1 MKNLADRT
9 PLGTQGENV
18 ADRTAASTLTLP
30 GERRAPPFSP
40 GTVIGGNLRIVSR
53 IGAGG
58 MGTVYLAVD
67 AGLLGRSCAVKVLDN
82 VVAGAASHG
91 RFLAEARI
99 MASLRHPNI
108 VPVSR
113 YGTDADTGFDFY
125 VMDEY
130 LPSREDVAHIC
141 RDVLHCS
148 IPVTDGKQSPLTLAR
163 LIDGGRTL
171 PEAAVTTIALQLL
184 SAMEAA
190 HALSPPVVHRDI
202 KPSNIL
208 FAGDGRVVLSDF
220 GIAKRISGEDGAA
233 TAEWTSP
240 NAAPGTWAYSA
251 PEQRHG
257 GVIGIAT
264 DYYAYGL
271 VLFRTLTGGMPNRA
285 AALPTDI
292 APKVSKHWTRLFS
305 GLLAEDPGKRLAD
318 AAQVRKTLEKIVA
331 DIGLRGQHRNY
342 LRVAAGIAIVAVLAT
357 AVGRGLRT
365 APHRTTPQPA
375 RTEDRTTV
383 TDVPDEPFDHMEW
396 CRQYAESL
404 REILDKAIDAPK
416 PDEAGRIFVRE
427 GQIILSGDIQ
437 NNGHIEE
444 IVLDGGEL
452 RFSPSAEYL
461 RDIVARFVDFA
472 ANAADGEKS
481 PEDLLPTMRVHFY
494 KPISVTERGGHLDT
508 ADGEITALLSGP
520 VRRAD
525 GVDKATLKVFGFSS
539 IIIDRAG
546 LDPGLRITG
555 AGQIADIGFGGALRN
570 RRWFDDENPL

>member
-1 MKNLADRT
+1 MKNL
-9 PLGTQGENV
+9 
-18 ADRTAASTLTLP
+18 ADRTAASTLTLL
-30 GERRAPPFSP
+30 GEQRVPPFSP

-82 VVAGAASHG
+82 VEAGAASHG

-113 YGTDADTGFDFY
+113 YGTDADTGLDFY
-125 VMDEY
+125 VMDEH
-130 LPSREDVAHIC
+130 LPSRTEVEHIC
-141 RDVLHCS
+141 RDVLHCP

-202 KPSNIL
+202 KPSIIL

-220 GIAKRISGEDGAA
+220 GIAKRISGDDGAA

-271 VLFRTLTGGMPNRA
+271 VLFRTLTGGMPNHA

-331 DIGLRGQHRNY
+331 DIGLRGQRRNY

-357 AVGRGLRT
+357 AVGRGLKDRT
-365 APHRTTPQPA
+365 DSTPQPTQDEE
-375 RTEDRTTV
+375 RTDRAPQPTQDEDSTITKEK
-383 TDVPDEPFDHMEW
+383 DPPFDHRGW

-404 REILDKAIDAPK
+404 RETLDKALAAPK
-416 PDEAGRIFVRE
+416 PDDAGRITVRE
-427 GQIILSGDIQ
+427 GQTLLSGDIQ
-437 NNGHIEE
+437 EVDNVVE
-444 IVLDGGEL
+444 IVLDGGEM

-461 RDIVARFVDFA
+461 RDIVARCEDFA
-472 ANAADGEKS
+472 VNAADGEKS

-539 IIIDRAG
+539 IIIDRAE

>member
-461 RDIVARFVDFA
+461 RDIVARCEDFA